1 MKAPRPTALLWTLLV
16 VWHTTLAAADKPTIT
31 LNFIECVRTSRG
43 DPPADFITCTAS
55 VTLSELPPDS
65 YYIDYTWG
73 DLLGE
78 VKFKPKQLTTFVT
91 WTGAGSSV
99 EGSAYAWF
107 RAADGSSVRSTRT
120 PITPFASPP
129 PPHPGPP
136 PPPTLPPP
144 PSPPPPDLAVFDS
157 AFCHKAYSERLSC
170 TVSMTLQ
177 QLPSVVA
184 LTFNMSDGSNYQQQY
199 VSSSS
204 KMTYTAIFVAFSP
217 LGTVTAVVQI
227 GIPFQVGPYPIRDD
241 SLPPP
246 PPNPSPPPPPP
257 PPTPVTLSSAMCQ
270 GLESDLCRCQV
281 KVTTSDLLALLHI
294 IYRIGGAEETHIYAP
309 ADLITI
315 STKTFTSTSSCMEGK
330 IVGYGVDNDG
340 DELAPTFTAPCTVP
354 SPPAHPS
361 TAHPARSGPAET
373 RSRPVGHTP
382 ATFRSLARQRTTTS
396 FLSLSTG
403 RAATIPSPQPIRR
416 TLAETPIATFA
427 CTESFPG
434 SSIPLNTIPQATSSV
449 PASTCSITTDPCS
462 APTAHFSTS
471 IASFPIITTTIS
483 LAPSPTPHQPSS
495 APRKT
500 LASPSQ
506 EGVPASTSQE
516 DVPAST
522 QEGVPASTSQEGV
535 PASTQEGVTTT
546 TTQEGV
552 PASTQEGVTTT
563 TTQKSVPASTQ
574 EGVTTTTTQKGVP
587 AYT

>member
-1 MKAPRPTALLWTLLV
+1 
-16 VWHTTLAAADKPTIT
+16 
-31 LNFIECVRTSRG
+31 
-43 DPPADFITCTAS
+43 
-55 VTLSELPPDS
+55 
-65 YYIDYTWG
+65 
-73 DLLGE
+73 
-78 VKFKPKQLTTFVT
+78 
-91 WTGAGSSV
+91 
-99 EGSAYAWF
+99 
-107 RAADGSSVRSTRT
+107 
-120 PITPFASPP
+120 PP

-340 DELAPTFTAPCTVP
+340 DELWATPVDINPFPPPPPLPPSAPAPAPQPTPRPTPPGSGPPP
-354 SPPAHPS
+354 SPPP
-361 TAHPARSGPAET
+361 
-373 RSRPVGHTP
+373 
-382 ATFRSLARQRTTTS
+382 
-396 FLSLSTG
+396 
-403 RAATIPSPQPIRR
+403 
-416 TLAETPIATFA
+416 
-427 CTESFPG
+427 
-434 SSIPLNTIPQATSSV
+434 
-449 PASTCSITTDPCS
+449 
-462 APTAHFSTS
+462 
-471 IASFPIITTTIS
+471 
-483 LAPSPTPHQPSS
+483 APSPLPP
-495 APRKT
+495 
-500 LASPSQ
+500 
-506 EGVPASTSQE
+506 
-516 DVPAST
+516 
-522 QEGVPASTSQEGV
+522 
-535 PASTQEGVTTT
+535 
-546 TTQEGV
+546 
-552 PASTQEGVTTT
+552 
-563 TTQKSVPASTQ
+563 
-574 EGVTTTTTQKGVP
+574 
-587 AYT
+587 